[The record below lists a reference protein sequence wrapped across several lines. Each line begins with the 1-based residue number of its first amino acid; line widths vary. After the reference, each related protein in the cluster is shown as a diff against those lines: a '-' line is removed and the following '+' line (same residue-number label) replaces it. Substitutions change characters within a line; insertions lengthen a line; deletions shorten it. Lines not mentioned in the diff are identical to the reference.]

1 MHDEIVL
8 LGKVKLNTIKILI
21 SKSIIDSY
29 ISHDEFISVD
39 SVLREYNEMKQE
51 IKTSLE
57 YVV

>member
-21 SKSIIDSY
+21 SKSVIDSY

-39 SVLREYNEMKQE
+39 SVLREHNEMKQE
-51 IKTSLE
+51 IKTSVE
-57 YVV
+57 YTV

>member
-39 SVLREYNEMKQE
+39 SVLREYNQMKQE

-57 YVV
+57 YAV

>member
-8 LGKVKLNTIKILI
+8 LGKVKINTIKILI

-57 YVV
+57 YAV

>member
-29 ISHDEFISVD
+29 ISHDKFISVA

-57 YVV
+57 YAV

>member
-39 SVLREYNEMKQE
+39 SVLREY
-51 IKTSLE
+51 
-57 YVV
+57 

>member
-21 SKSIIDSY
+21 SKSLVDSY

-39 SVLREYNEMKQE
+39 SVLREYNQMKQE

-57 YVV
+57 YAV

>member
-57 YVV
+57 YAV

>member
-29 ISHDEFISVD
+29 ISHDEFISVY
-39 SVLREYNEMKQE
+39 SVLIEYNEIKQE

-57 YVV
+57 YAV

>member
-29 ISHDEFISVD
+29 IRHDEFISVD

-57 YVV
+57 YAV

>member
-21 SKSIIDSY
+21 SKSITDSY
-29 ISHDEFISVD
+29 ISHDKFISVD

-57 YVV
+57 YAV

>member
-29 ISHDEFISVD
+29 ISHDKFISVD

-57 YVV
+57 YAV